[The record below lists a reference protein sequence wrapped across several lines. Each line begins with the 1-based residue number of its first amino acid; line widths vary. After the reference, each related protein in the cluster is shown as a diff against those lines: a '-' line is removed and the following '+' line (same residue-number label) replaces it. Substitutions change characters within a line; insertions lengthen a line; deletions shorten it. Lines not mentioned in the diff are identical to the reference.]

1 MFQIFFVIIC
11 LFLVLCQYVTSTSDS
26 NGVIE
31 REHIHDDD
39 IHSDVTKRTMDNVVL
54 HYYPTPD
61 EKEHINVVYH
71 TKAPDNHYVLGG
83 VFWYQTI
90 SIKES
95 ELNTFAEC
103 FSRHISVCR
112 QACPS
117 KRESVNISHYSFCKG
132 ACQMYSFEQQFLYNG
147 ILGYRSSDD
156 LLANGQEIIS
166 NRFFKGE
173 KHARKTRWEDFFSV
187 IRNKFKNPSNGQTI
201 YSEGKYVNHD
211 FTYLYL
217 LTNRFMYELGYNLGN
232 NSLFLMRIDLMVLA
246 LHYNIKCGFSMSKE
260 YFFEMP
266 FDMIFDS
273 QKERKQENILQYKN
287 MGNIKESSQQYT
299 GKEIKKNHMIKND
312 TSKEVKSRK
321 KTMDN
326 NFYNLNRG
334 KEKSGIGGIG
344 SSLKHRE
351 TQNGFVINTRTDF
364 EKKFWE
370 DIKGVYN
377 DLDYKVDF
385 GYYEREMPL
394 Q

>member
-1 MFQIFFVIIC
+1 MLQVFFVIIC
-11 LFLVLCQYVTSTSDS
+11 LFLVLCQYVISTSDS
-26 NGVIE
+26 NAVSE
-31 REHIHDDD
+31 REHIRDDN
-39 IHSDVTKRTMDNVVL
+39 IHSDVKECEGDNVVL

-61 EKEHINVVYH
+61 EKDYINVVYH
-71 TKAPDNHYVLGG
+71 TKAPDNHYVFKD

-90 SIKES
+90 SIAKQDLKEFAKAFNHHITVCCCNRPS
-95 ELNTFAEC
+95 E
-103 FSRHISVCR
+103 
-112 QACPS
+112 
-117 KRESVNISHYSFCKG
+117 RESVNICEYSFCKRY
-132 ACQMYSFEQQFLYNG
+132 CNMFSFEQQFLYKG
-147 ILGYRSSDD
+147 ILGYRSSDY
-156 LLANGQEIIS
+156 LLAKGKKIMLGK
-166 NRFFKGE
+166 FFNARR
-173 KHARKTRWEDFFSV
+173 HARKTSWEDFFFV
-187 IRNKFKNPSNGQTI
+187 IRNKFLNPLTNDII
-201 YSEGKYVNHD
+201 YSEGRDVNPD

>member
-31 REHIHDDD
+31 REHIHDDN

-71 TKAPDNHYVLGG
+71 TKAQNNHYVLGG

-147 ILGYRSSDD
+147 KRGYASSD
-156 LLANGQEIIS
+156 LLANGKEIMLE
-166 NRFFKGE
+166 NFFNDRR
-173 KHARKTRWEDFFSV
+173 HARKKKMGRFFLC
-187 IRNKFKNPSNGQTI
+187 
-201 YSEGKYVNHD
+201 H
-211 FTYLYL
+211 
-217 LTNRFMYELGYNLGN
+217 
-232 NSLFLMRIDLMVLA
+232 
-246 LHYNIKCGFSMSKE
+246 KE
-260 YFFEMP
+260 
-266 FDMIFDS
+266 
-273 QKERKQENILQYKN
+273 
-287 MGNIKESSQQYT
+287 
-299 GKEIKKNHMIKND
+299 
-312 TSKEVKSRK
+312 
-321 KTMDN
+321 
-326 NFYNLNRG
+326 
-334 KEKSGIGGIG
+334 
-344 SSLKHRE
+344 
-351 TQNGFVINTRTDF
+351 
-364 EKKFWE
+364 
-370 DIKGVYN
+370 
-377 DLDYKVDF
+377 
-385 GYYEREMPL
+385 
-394 Q
+394 

>member
-1 MFQIFFVIIC
+1 MFQIFFVIVC

-26 NGVIE
+26 NGVSE
-31 REHIHDDD
+31 REHVHDDN
-39 IHSDVTKRTMDNVVL
+39 ITSDATEPTIDNVVL

-61 EKEHINVVYH
+61 EEDYINVVYH
-71 TKAPDNHYVLGG
+71 TKAPNNHYVLGC

-95 ELNTFAEC
+95 ELYNFAEC

-112 QACPS
+112 QNRPS
-117 KRESVNISHYSFCKG
+117 ERESVNICHYSFCKG
-132 ACQMYSFEQQFLYNG
+132 ACQMYSFEQQFLYNR

-156 LLANGQEIIS
+156 LLEKGRGIML

-187 IRNKFKNPSNGQTI
+187 IRNKFKNPFNGQTI
-201 YSEGKYVNHD
+201 YSEGKNVNHD

-217 LTNRFMYELGYNLGN
+217 LTNWFMYELGYNLKN

-246 LHYNIKCGFSMSKE
+246 LHYKIKCGFSMSKE

-273 QKERKQENILQYKN
+273 QKEGKQENILQYKN
-287 MGNIKESSQQYT
+287 MGNIKGSSQQYT
-299 GKEIKKNHMIKND
+299 GNAIKRNTMGNVKVAKKSKSKSLHILNNEKEGM
-312 TSKEVKSRK
+312 
-321 KTMDN
+321 KTHAICN
-326 NFYNLNRG
+326 
-334 KEKSGIGGIG
+334 
-344 SSLKHRE
+344 SLKHSE
-351 TQNGFVINTRTDF
+351 TQNEFVINTRTEF
-364 EKKFWE
+364 EEKLWE
-370 DIKGVYN
+370 DIKSVYN
-377 DLDYKVDF
+377 DKNHKVDF
-385 GYYEREMPL
+385 EYYKREMPL

>member
-71 TKAPDNHYVLGG
+71 TKAQNNHYVLGG

-147 ILGYRSSDD
+147 KRGYASSD
-156 LLANGQEIIS
+156 LLANGKEIMLE
-166 NRFFKGE
+166 NFFNDRR
-173 KHARKTRWEDFFSV
+173 HDRKKKWEDFFSV
-187 IRNKFKNPSNGQTI
+187 IRNKFVNPLTNEII
-201 YSEGKYVNHD
+201 YSEGKEVNHD

-217 LTNRFMYELGYNLGN
+217 LTNRFMYELGYNLQN

-246 LHYNIKCGFSMSKE
+246 LHCKIESGFLNKDKYS
-260 YFFEMP
+260 FEMP

-273 QKERKQENILQYKN
+273 QKEGEQENIKN
-287 MGNIKESSQQYT
+287 VGNIKGSIQQYT
-299 GKEIKKNHMIKND
+299 GNAIKRNTMLQNV
-312 TSKEVKSRK
+312 TSKNVKSRK
-321 KTMDN
+321 KNMGN

-344 SSLKHRE
+344 RGFKNSE
-351 TQNGFVINTRTDF
+351 TQNGFVINKRTDF

-370 DIKGVYN
+370 DIKMVYN
-377 DLDYKVDF
+377 DKNYKVDF
-385 GYYEREMPL
+385 GYYKREMPL

>member
-1 MFQIFFVIIC
+1 MFQIFFVIVC
-11 LFLVLCQYVTSTSDS
+11 LFLVLCQYVTSMSDS

-31 REHIHDDD
+31 SEHIHDDN
-39 IHSDVTKRTMDNVVL
+39 IHSDVTERTMGNVVL
-54 HYYPTPD
+54 YYYPTPG
-61 EKEHINVVYH
+61 EKDYINVVYH
-71 TKAPDNHYVLGG
+71 TKAPDNHYVLGS

-90 SIKES
+90 SIRES
-95 ELNTFAEC
+95 ELYNFDKC
-103 FSRHISVCR
+103 FSRHISVCCQNR
-112 QACPS
+112 PS
-117 KRESVNISHYSFCKG
+117 ERESVNICHYSSCKRD
-132 ACQMYSFEQQFLYNG
+132 CRMYSFEQQFLYNG
-147 ILGYRSSDD
+147 KRGYASSD
-156 LLANGQEIIS
+156 LLVNGKKIIL

-173 KHARKTRWEDFFSV
+173 KHARKEKWEDFFSV

-201 YSEGKYVNHD
+201 YSEGKNVNHD

-273 QKERKQENILQYKN
+273 QKEWKQENILQYKN
-287 MGNIKESSQQYT
+287 VGNIKESSQQYT
-299 GKEIKKNHMIKND
+299 GNEIKKNHMIKND
-312 TSKEVKSRK
+312 TSKKVKSRK

-326 NFYNLNRG
+326 NFYNLNRRE
-334 KEKSGIGGIG
+334 EKSGIGGIG
-344 SSLKHRE
+344 SSLKHSE

-364 EKKFWE
+364 EEKLWE

>member
-11 LFLVLCQYVTSTSDS
+11 LFLVLCQYVTSTPDS

-31 REHIHDDD
+31 SEHIHDDN
-39 IHSDVTKRTMDNVVL
+39 IHSDVTERTIDNVVL
-54 HYYPTPD
+54 YYYPTPG
-61 EKEHINVVYH
+61 EKDYINVVYH

-90 SIKES
+90 SIAKL
-95 ELNTFAEC
+95 ELDSFAKC
-103 FSRHISVCR
+103 FSRHISVCCQNR
-112 QACPS
+112 PS
-117 KRESVNISHYSFCKG
+117 ERESVNICHYSFCKG

-156 LLANGQEIIS
+156 LLATGQEIIS

-201 YSEGKYVNHD
+201 YSEGKNVNHD

-232 NSLFLMRIDLMVLA
+232 RSLFLMRIDLMVLA

-273 QKERKQENILQYKN
+273 QKEGMQ
-287 MGNIKESSQQYT
+287 GNIKNVGNIKGSIQQYT
-299 GKEIKKNHMIKND
+299 GNAIKRNTMRNVKVAKKSKCKSLHILNNEKEGM
-312 TSKEVKSRK
+312 
-321 KTMDN
+321 KTHAICN
-326 NFYNLNRG
+326 
-334 KEKSGIGGIG
+334 
-344 SSLKHRE
+344 SLKNSE
-351 TQNGFVINTRTDF
+351 TQNEFVINTRTDF
-364 EKKFWE
+364 EEKLWE

-377 DLDYKVDF
+377 DLDYKVDIE
-385 GYYEREMPL
+385 YYEKEMPL